1 VAALGS
7 VGASTLATE
16 LTAQP
21 SGENFLDDRRSFD
34 TVVLVI
40 VLLFPLIALWLAEQ
54 HITLRFGN

>member
-1 VAALGS
+1 V
-7 VGASTLATE
+7 
-16 LTAQP
+16 
-21 SGENFLDDRRSFD
+21 GENFLDDRLSFD